1 MSIEDGFN
9 QGCNNEGTIGS
20 SQKED
25 QCFGDGT
32 KVKIPLK
39 NYIPSFVISYL
50 KFPFEKQNILVK
62 TSNVANILNLL
73 FVILIVRFF
82 DKII

>member
-1 MSIEDGFN
+1 VSIEDGFN
-9 QGCNNEGTIGS
+9 QGWDNEGTIGS

-50 KFPFEKQNILVK
+50 KFPFENQNIPAKVSYV
-62 TSNVANILNLL
+62 TNILNYY
-73 FVILIVRFF
+73 
-82 DKII
+82 K